1 MQITPNWEVGN
12 IKGKQK
18 GNLQPERKNKKS
30 QLKDHLAAEKHH
42 GDDRWQGIKG
52 KTIVSEKEI
61 RLSYPF

>member
-18 GNLQPERKNKKS
+18 GNLQPKRKNKKS
-30 QLKDHLAAEKHH
+30 QLKDHLTAEKHH
-42 GDDRWQGIKG
+42 GDDRRQGIKG

-61 RLSYPF
+61 RLPYPF